1 MQNPENVTNPGSV
14 NVADQGD
21 GLTVVDQAVTV
32 SPSYN
37 PGPVVATG
45 SEGFGVGD
53 ADPDQPVKVG
63 PSSNPGPL
71 VHADAEGFG
80 VGEAGPNQP
89 VTVGPSQSSASAQTA
104 SSQPGETVEPGLT
117 NAGTYSP
124 MGPDV
129 LNVTQ
134 NNVAGQV
141 YGVGTPQNVFV

>member
-45 SEGFGVGD
+45 SRGFGQGDADPDQPVKVGPSTNPGPLVQAGSEGFGVGD
-53 ADPDQPVKVG
+53 ADPDQPV
-63 PSSNPGPL
+63 
-71 VHADAEGFG
+71 
-80 VGEAGPNQP
+80 
-89 VTVGPSQSSASAQTA
+89 TVSPSQSSASSKTA
-104 SSQPGETVEPGLT
+104 ASHLGETVEPGLT

-124 MGPDV
+124 ISPDV
-129 LNVTQ
+129 LNTTENTVV
-134 NNVAGQV
+134 NQV
-141 YGVGTPQNVFV
+141 YGAGTPKNVFV